1 MCRCAWLPKGKAW
14 SAFEYVQRNLRYINV
29 NLFVAGMAKS
39 RLYDSKK
46 TQPMTRGAVSG
57 WLSDRTLSSYSLYG
71 DWRDWAQAG
80 RQVAHQTGVR
90 WPCKTVK
97 QLNDPASTYYTEIT
111 DARINVSLTLWHV
124 GQMFDGNQNFRP
136 TKKKELYGRKQSWV
150 LIGLHYWTN
159 KCCTTVMDLPAASLD
174 IKTLFSFFQLS
185 FHLTECP
192 LAILPC
198 SYQDIGCTFKVE
210 RHVFS

>member
-1 MCRCAWLPKGKAW
+1 
-14 SAFEYVQRNLRYINV
+14 
-29 NLFVAGMAKS
+29 
-39 RLYDSKK
+39 
-46 TQPMTRGAVSG
+46 
-57 WLSDRTLSSYSLYG
+57 
-71 DWRDWAQAG
+71 
-80 RQVAHQTGVR
+80 
-90 WPCKTVK
+90 
-97 QLNDPASTYYTEIT
+97 
-111 DARINVSLTLWHV
+111 
-124 GQMFDGNQNFRP
+124 MFDGNQNFRP
-136 TKKKELYGRKQSWV
+136 TKKKEFYGRKQSWV

-174 IKTLFSFFQLS
+174 LKTLFSFFQLS

>member
-1 MCRCAWLPKGKAW
+1 MLTSAVLRIFLEKRWVIVRRDCVNVQVCMVTKPLEKGKAW

-29 NLFVAGMAKS
+29 NLFVAGMAQS

-57 WLSDRTLSSYSLYG
+57 WLSDRTLSSCSLYG

-97 QLNDPASTYYTEIT
+97 HLNDPASTCYTEIM

-136 TKKKELYGRKQSWV
+136 TKKKS
-150 LIGLHYWTN
+150 
-159 KCCTTVMDLPAASLD
+159 CTDVSNHG
-174 IKTLFSFFQLS
+174 F
-185 FHLTECP
+185 
-192 LAILPC
+192 
-198 SYQDIGCTFKVE
+198 
-210 RHVFS
+210 